1 MIRSLQVSDYR
12 PKLKQFDDIL
22 IRHLGL
28 NPDDDYKFEF
38 NSLFQMTDKEKSEIH
53 LSRAQRDQI
62 YLDNDIVTPKMVLK
76 DLQQTDTYTNITDDD
91 VDSLPDESVPEEDF
105 AL

>member
-1 MIRSLQVSDYR
+1 MA
-12 PKLKQFDDIL
+12 
-22 IRHLGL
+22 
-28 NPDDDYKFEF
+28 
-38 NSLFQMTDKEKSEIH
+38 DKEKSEIH